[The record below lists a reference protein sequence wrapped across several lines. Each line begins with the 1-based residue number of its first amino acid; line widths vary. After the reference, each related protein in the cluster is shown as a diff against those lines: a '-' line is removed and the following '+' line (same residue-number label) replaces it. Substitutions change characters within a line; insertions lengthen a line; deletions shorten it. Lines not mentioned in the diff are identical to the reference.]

1 MPWNPDTARAYAEL
15 GPQHHVTI
23 LRSVIPELLGD
34 PSGRRVLDFGCGPGR
49 LAIFLAEAGAA
60 RVVALDEN
68 PKMVEQARS
77 AVAALGPELGDRV
90 VVRRGSE
97 ADIDGLGAFDA
108 VLSSLALMMCQTRD
122 RLHTVVRSLI
132 DALAEHGR
140 LVAVITHPCFR
151 RRDYGTFRYE
161 LPEDYDYWRSGVPY
175 DVHLT
180 PESADASAVITDHH
194 WTLEDYC
201 RAVTQAGAVLTGLVE
216 LPATRDEDGSPSGP
230 PAYLALRAERR

>member
-1 MPWNPDTARAYAEL
+1 MPWKPDTARAYADL

-49 LAIFLAEAGAA
+49 LTIFLAEAGAA

-68 PKMVEQARS
+68 PKMVDQARS
-77 AVAALGPELGDRV
+77 AVGTLKPELRDRV
-90 VVRRGSE
+90 VVRRGCE
-97 ADIDGLGAFDA
+97 ADIGDLGGFDA

-122 RLHTVVRSLI
+122 RLHTVVRSLVET
-132 DALAEHGR
+132 LAKNGR

-151 RRDYGTFRYE
+151 RRDYGTFHYE
-161 LPEDYDYWRSGVPY
+161 MPEDFDYWQSGVPY
-175 DVHLT
+175 EVHLT
-180 PESADASAVITDHH
+180 PQSTDTSAVITDHH
-194 WTLEDYC
+194 WILEDYC
-201 RAVTQAGAVLTGLVE
+201 RAITQAGAVLTGLIE
-216 LPATRDEDGSPSGP
+216 LPATRDEDGAPSGP